1 MGSEKL
7 LAFGARNVP
16 IIAKGEQFVFVQN
29 LEQVAEF
36 IGLQSA
42 GHTPLPTDVLIRK
55 WINVLRAAQRFI
67 LQIAGQR
74 LNESVIENRP
84 RSIRSLGH
92 HIFRIGEAYLETAV
106 DGAEFLPMENAGQAA
121 LPSEGTFT
129 TAEEIA
135 RYGEIVIRR
144 LEKWWAELADKSSEQ
159 KVKTFFGLQ
168 PLYVLYE
175 RSTWHSAQHVRQLAA
190 VLERFHIQP
199 NGSLTVEDLAG
210 LPLPDR
216 LWE

>member
-1 MGSEKL
+1 MGREKL
-7 LAFGARNVP
+7 LAFGVRNVP
-16 IIAKGEQFVFVQN
+16 IIAKGEQFVFGQN

-67 LQIAGQR
+67 LQIPNER

-106 DGAEFLPMENAGQAA
+106 GGAEFLPMENAGQAA
-121 LPSEGTFT
+121 LLSEGTFT
-129 TAEEIA
+129 TVGEIA
-135 RYGEIVIRR
+135 GYGDIIIER
-144 LEKWWAELADKSSEQ
+144 LENWWAELADKLCEQ
-159 KVKTFFGLQ
+159 KVRTFFGLQ

-190 VLERFHIQP
+190 VLERFNIEA
-199 NGSLTVEDLAG
+199 NGSLTVEDLAD

>member
-42 GHTPLPTDVLIRK
+42 GHTPLPTDVPIRK

-121 LPSEGTFT
+121 LPSE
-129 TAEEIA
+129 
-135 RYGEIVIRR
+135 V
-144 LEKWWAELADKSSEQ
+144 
-159 KVKTFFGLQ
+159 
-168 PLYVLYE
+168 
-175 RSTWHSAQHVRQLAA
+175 
-190 VLERFHIQP
+190 
-199 NGSLTVEDLAG
+199 
-210 LPLPDR
+210 
-216 LWE
+216 